1 MRGENITCMLEVIY
15 MQIVVE
21 FYLQVWPSHCLYPL
35 LLTFLVLRGKSAV
48 LLWFAE
54 IIHITRTL
62 FSTQYQYD
70 LVWHVSGMVCILH
83 HVMSRYITFIYKID
97 QKSLDSIFW
106 CLLYTL
112 KCAALITVK
121 LQNFSCEK
129 KMFAHPWKSELSKNL
144 RSFRDMHLWYSSSGI
159 IWQLLVC

>member
-1 MRGENITCMLEVIY
+1 

-21 FYLQVWPSHCLYPL
+21 FYLQVWASNYLYPL
-35 LLTFLVLRGKSAV
+35 LLTLLVLRKKNAV

-54 IIHITRTL
+54 IIHITGTW

-70 LVWHVSGMVCILH
+70 HVWHVNGMLCILPD
-83 HVMSRYITFIYKID
+83 VISVYLMFIYKID
-97 QKSLDSIFW
+97 KKSLDSILW
-106 CLLYTL
+106 CLLYTQ

-121 LQNFSCEK
+121 LLNVSCEK
-129 KMFAHPWKSELSKNL
+129 KKKFAHPWKSELSKNL
-144 RSFRDMHLWYSSSGI
+144 RSFRDMHLWHSSSAI